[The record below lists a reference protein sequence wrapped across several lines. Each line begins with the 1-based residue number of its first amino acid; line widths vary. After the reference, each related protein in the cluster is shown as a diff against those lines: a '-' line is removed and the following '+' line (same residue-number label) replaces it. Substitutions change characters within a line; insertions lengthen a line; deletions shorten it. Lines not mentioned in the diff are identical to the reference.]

1 MLELIILVFVF
12 WLGYQAGQMV
22 LSYQLRDIIRKEAI
36 QNGIDVDEEFN
47 IKVKDNTPKVSKLW
61 VEKIHDILYLY
72 EDDKQ
77 TFICQGS
84 TIEELATLAFK
95 YKKIKYASVILN
107 EEVYAFVDGT
117 AKPASEILK

>member
-47 IKVKDNTPKVSKLW
+47 IKVKDNTPKV
-61 VEKIHDILYLY
+61 
-72 EDDKQ
+72 
-77 TFICQGS
+77 
-84 TIEELATLAFK
+84 
-95 YKKIKYASVILN
+95 
-107 EEVYAFVDGT
+107 
-117 AKPASEILK
+117 

>member
-12 WLGYQAGQMV
+12 WLGYQVGQIV

-36 QNGIDVDEEFN
+36 RNGLDVDREFN
-47 IKVKDNTPKVSKLW
+47 IKVKNDASKVSKLW

-84 TIEELATLAFK
+84 TIEELATLALK
-95 YKKIKYASVILN
+95 YKNIKYASVIN
-107 EEVYAFVDGT
+107 GDDVYAFINGDVKL
-117 AKPASEILK
+117 AKEILQ